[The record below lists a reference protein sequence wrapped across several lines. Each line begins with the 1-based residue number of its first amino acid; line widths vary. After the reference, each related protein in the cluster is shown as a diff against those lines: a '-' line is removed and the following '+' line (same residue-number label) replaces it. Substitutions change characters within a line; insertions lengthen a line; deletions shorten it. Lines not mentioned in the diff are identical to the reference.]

1 MQEWP
6 AIMILAATSLRP
18 ERDATAYHGR
28 AQHKAT
34 KFKPWRSA
42 LQIPRAGTHTQKKAS
57 NFRCNITEDK
67 LLIITT
73 IKRHYLAL
81 LH

>member
-1 MQEWP
+1 MKRTAQMQEWP

-42 LQIPRAGTHTQKKAS
+42 LQIPRAGTHTQKK
-57 NFRCNITEDK
+57 
-67 LLIITT
+67 
-73 IKRHYLAL
+73 KRQTSGATSQRISY
-81 LH
+81 